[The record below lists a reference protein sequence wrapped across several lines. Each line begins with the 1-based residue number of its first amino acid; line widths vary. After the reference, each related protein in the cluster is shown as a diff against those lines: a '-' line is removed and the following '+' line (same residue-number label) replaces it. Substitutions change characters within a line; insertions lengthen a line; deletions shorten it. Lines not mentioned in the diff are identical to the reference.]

1 MSVAVEGLGASPGRV
16 LGRVRR
22 LEWEIPPIPH
32 HTIGPDDV
40 DREIDRFERARK
52 AAIARLI
59 KLQSETTDLL
69 GRFEGKVFESQA
81 FMIDDPDLTAGT
93 LAYIRDNYLAAE
105 RAFELQVLEY
115 RVRML
120 DSPHAMVLDR
130 LPDLHDVRHGV
141 LSNLLDRPEPSLEG
155 VGAGPAMI
163 IVAQD
168 IAPSLAVRMRPEHVL
183 GLVTASGS
191 RGSHSVL
198 LARSLGIPA
207 VVGVG
212 ADLARIKDGAKLLV
226 DGSTGR
232 LIVDPTAGEEEGY
245 RRSVV
250 QAEARRKILA
260 SLAANPTETV
270 DGVHIVVQANLDQPS
285 DVDHA
290 IQLGAEGVG
299 LFRSEF
305 LVIGRREIPSEE
317 EQYEAYTGVVE
328 AFRGREVTL
337 RTFDIG
343 GDKFPLFLSMP
354 AEENPYLGWRAI
366 RVCLD
371 LPDLFRNQLRSA
383 VRASAHGD
391 LRLLIPFVTS
401 ADELIRTR
409 ERLAEVYE
417 SLDLVESGR
426 RIPVGLMV
434 ETPAALETV
443 DLLAPY
449 ADFVSLGT
457 NDLTQ
462 YVLAADRGHAKVSGI
477 YDPLHPALVRMY
489 GRLAADC
496 SRHQLDLSVC
506 GELSADPVGV
516 AVLLGLGY
524 RKFSVSLSA
533 LAEIRELIRHLSVA
547 ELEQLCA
554 EHTRCESGLE
564 VRAVVEA
571 YFERSGALMISGPS
585 VGASSDQA

>member
-1 MSVAVEGLGASPGRV
+1 MSLAFEGVGASPGRV
-16 LGRVRR
+16 LGCVRL
-22 LEWEIPPIPH
+22 LEWEIPPVQH
-32 HTIGPDDV
+32 RTIGPDEV
-40 DREIDRFERARK
+40 DREVERFELARK
-52 AAIARLI
+52 AAIARVQA
-59 KLQSETTDLL
+59 LQAETDDLL

-81 FMIDDPDLTAGT
+81 FMIDDPDLVAGT
-93 LAYIRDNYLAAE
+93 IAYIRDNFLAAE
-105 RAFELQVLEY
+105 RAFELQMLEH

-130 LPDLHDVRHGV
+130 LPDLHDVRLGV
-141 LSNLLDRPEPSLEG
+141 LSSLLDRPEPSLEG
-155 VGAGPAMI
+155 PRAGPAMV

-183 GLVTASGS
+183 GVVTASGS

-212 ADLARIKDGAKLLV
+212 ADLARIKDGVKILL
-226 DGSTGR
+226 DGHSGS
-232 LIVDPTAGEEEGY
+232 LIIEPTEAEEDGY
-245 RRSVV
+245 RRAVIQS
-250 QAEARRKILA
+250 EARRKILA
-260 SLAANPTETV
+260 SLAAEPTETV
-270 DGVHIVVQANLDQPS
+270 DGVHTVVQANVDQPFE
-285 DVDHA
+285 VEQA

-305 LVIGRREIPSEE
+305 LVIGRREYPSEE
-317 EQYEAYTGVVE
+317 EQYEAYSSVVE
-328 AFRGREVTL
+328 AFPGLEVTL

-371 LPDLFRNQLRSA
+371 LPELFRSQLRAA

-401 ADELIRTR
+401 ADELSRTR
-409 ERLAEVYE
+409 DRLAEVYE
-417 SLDLVESGR
+417 SLEMVESGR

-449 ADFVSLGT
+449 ADFVSLGS

-462 YVLAADRGHAKVSGI
+462 YVLAADRGNAKVSGI

-489 GRLAADC
+489 RRLADDC
-496 SRHQLDLSVC
+496 KRHQLDLSVC

-533 LAEIRELIRHLSVA
+533 LAEIRELIRHLSVQD
-547 ELEQLCA
+547 LEELCA
-554 EHTRCESGLE
+554 ENTRCESGAE

-571 YFERSGALMISGPS
+571 YFERSGALS
-585 VGASSDQA
+585 VGGTTDGSSTD

>member
-212 ADLARIKDGAKLLV
+212 VDLARIKDGAKLLV

>member
-1 MSVAVEGLGASPGRV
+1 MSLAFEGVGASPGRV
-16 LGRVRR
+16 LGCVRR
-22 LEWEIPPIPH
+22 LEWEIPPVRH
-32 HTIGPDDV
+32 RTIGPDEV
-40 DREIDRFERARK
+40 EREVERFELARR
-52 AAIARLI
+52 AAIARVHA
-59 KLQSETTDLL
+59 LQAETDELL

-81 FMIDDPDLTAGT
+81 FMIDDPDLVAGT
-93 LAYIRDNYLAAE
+93 IAYIRDNFLAAE
-105 RAFELQVLEY
+105 RAFELQMLEY

-130 LPDLHDVRHGV
+130 LPDLHDVRLGV
-141 LSNLLDRPEPSLEG
+141 LSSLLDRPEPSLEG
-155 VGAGPAMI
+155 PRAGPAMV

-183 GLVTASGS
+183 GVVTASGS

-212 ADLARIKDGAKLLV
+212 ADLARIKDGVKILL
-226 DGSTGR
+226 DGHSGS
-232 LIVDPTAGEEEGY
+232 LIIEPTEAEEDGY
-245 RRSVV
+245 RRAVIQS
-250 QAEARRKILA
+250 EARRKILA
-260 SLAANPTETV
+260 SLAAEPTETV
-270 DGVHIVVQANLDQPS
+270 DGVHTVVQANVDQPFE
-285 DVDHA
+285 VEQA

-305 LVIGRREIPSEE
+305 LVIGRREYPSEE
-317 EQYEAYTGVVE
+317 EQYEAYSSVVE
-328 AFRGREVTL
+328 AFPGLEVTL

-371 LPDLFRNQLRSA
+371 LPELFRSQLRAA

-401 ADELIRTR
+401 ADELSRTR
-409 ERLAEVYE
+409 DRLAEVYE
-417 SLDLVESGR
+417 SLEMVESGR

-449 ADFVSLGT
+449 ADFVSLGS

-462 YVLAADRGHAKVSGI
+462 YVLAADRGNAKVSGI

-489 GRLAADC
+489 RRLADDC
-496 SRHQLDLSVC
+496 KRHQLDLSVC

-533 LAEIRELIRHLSVA
+533 LAEIRELIRHLSVQD
-547 ELEQLCA
+547 LEELCA
-554 EHTRCESGLE
+554 ENTRCESGAE

-571 YFERSGALMISGPS
+571 YFERSGALS
-585 VGASSDQA
+585 VGGTTDGSSTD

>member
-1 MSVAVEGLGASPGRV
+1 MSVAFEGVGASPGRV
-16 LGRVRR
+16 LGCVRV
-22 LEWEIPPIPH
+22 LEWEIPPIEH
-32 HTIGPDDV
+32 RTIGQDEV
-40 DREIDRFERARK
+40 ELEVERFELARK
-52 AAIARLI
+52 AAIARVAA
-59 KLQSETTDLL
+59 LQAETTRLL

-81 FMIDDPDLTAGT
+81 FMIDDPDLVAGT
-93 LAYIRDNYLAAE
+93 IAYIRDNFLAAE
-105 RAFELQVLEY
+105 RAFELQMLEY

-130 LPDLHDVRHGV
+130 LPDLHDVRLGV
-141 LSNLLDRPEPSLEG
+141 LSSLLERPEPSLEG
-155 VGAGPAMI
+155 SGSGPAMV

-183 GLVTASGS
+183 GVVTASGS

-212 ADLARIKDGAKLLV
+212 ADLARIKDGVKILL
-226 DGSTGR
+226 DGHSGS
-232 LIVDPTAGEEEGY
+232 LIIEPTEAEEEGY
-245 RRSVV
+245 RRAVIQS
-250 QAEARRKILA
+250 EARRKVLA
-260 SLAANPTETV
+260 SLAAEPTETI
-270 DGVHIVVQANLDQPS
+270 DGVHTVVQANVDQPFE
-285 DVDHA
+285 VEQA

-305 LVIGRREIPSEE
+305 LVIGRREFPSEE
-317 EQYEAYTGVVE
+317 EQYEAYSSVVE
-328 AFRGREVTL
+328 AFPGREVTL

-371 LPDLFRNQLRSA
+371 LPELFLSQLRAA

-401 ADELIRTR
+401 ADELSRTR

-417 SLDLVESGR
+417 SLDMVESGK

-449 ADFVSLGT
+449 ADFVSLGS

-489 GRLAADC
+489 RRLAEDC
-496 SRHQLDLSVC
+496 KRHQLDLSVC

-533 LAEIRELIRHLSVA
+533 LAEIRELIRHLSVR
-547 ELEQLCA
+547 ELEELCA
-554 EHTRCESGLE
+554 ENTRCESGAE

-571 YFERSGALMISGPS
+571 YFEQSGALS
-585 VGASSDQA
+585 VGGATSGARTD